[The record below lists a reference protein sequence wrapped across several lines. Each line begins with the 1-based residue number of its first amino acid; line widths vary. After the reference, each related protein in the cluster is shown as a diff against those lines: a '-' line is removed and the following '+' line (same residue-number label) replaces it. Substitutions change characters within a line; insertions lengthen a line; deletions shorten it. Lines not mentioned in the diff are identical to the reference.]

1 MIKKKATTLIEIMV
15 YFTLLAIF
23 MAAAF
28 SFAMQIVTISE
39 LSSRKYDLQ
48 TQGEYI
54 QEKIKTTI
62 QTADR
67 VNAGGSTFDSDS
79 GVLSLTMPTLAV
91 SPTVFSLVGG
101 EVLMKEGNGAATPLH
116 PDFVEVVS
124 LRFHRITYTK
134 TPDQIQ
140 VDALLRT
147 PSELA
152 NTDAEMTLH
161 FTVSLRP

>member
-1 MIKKKATTLIEIMV
+1 MKKKATTLIEIV
-15 YFTLLAIF
+15 IYFTLLTIF

-39 LSSRKYDLQ
+39 LSSRKYDLA
-48 TQGEYI
+48 TQSEFI

-62 QTADR
+62 LTANS
-67 VNAGGSTFDSDS
+67 VNTGASTFDTDS
-79 GVLSLTMPTLAV
+79 GVLSLSLPTAAV

-101 EVLMKEGNGAATPLH
+101 ELLMKEGNNAALPLN
-116 PDFVEVVS
+116 PDFVVVES
-124 LRFHRITYTK
+124 LRFHRISYAK

-140 VDALLRT
+140 VDAVLT
-147 PSELA
+147 SPSDVA
-152 NTDAEMTLH
+152 NTDASISLH